1 MWETGGWD
9 EAMWGPESG
18 GEVGD
23 RAQEISGKPGLCHCS
38 RGSHGSQEPQAQFHQ
53 LCPPLAPAATLTRP
67 APPGQGEGFSL
78 HWALPASVP
87 CDCSRQVPNPVLVLG
102 TKSHPLFGGLDPLH
116 LFPGVGVQSLWQ
128 TWPTLLSWQGTRPAA
143 LTSRVGLAL
152 GPPPAQGI
160 PSPAPRWAQTPSP
173 GKPRPGRARG

>member
-1 MWETGGWD
+1 MGTREWWGGGGQGTGNIRETWSL
-9 EAMWGPESG
+9 PLFPR
-18 GEVGD
+18 VP
-23 RAQEISGKPGLCHCS
+23 RQPGAAGTVPSALS
-38 RGSHGSQEPQAQFHQ
+38 PFGSCCRTDS
-53 LCPPLAPAATLTRP
+53 RP

-78 HWALPASVP
+78 HWALPDSVP

-102 TKSHPLFGGLDPLH
+102 TESHPLFGGLGPLH
-116 LFPGVGVQSLWQ
+116 LFPGVGVQSLWK

-143 LTSRVGLAL
+143 LTSRVGIAL
-152 GPPPAQGI
+152 GLPPAQGI